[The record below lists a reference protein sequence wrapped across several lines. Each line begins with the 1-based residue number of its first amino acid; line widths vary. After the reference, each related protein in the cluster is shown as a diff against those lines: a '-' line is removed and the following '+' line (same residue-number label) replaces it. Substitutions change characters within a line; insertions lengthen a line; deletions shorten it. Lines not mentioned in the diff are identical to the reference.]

1 MQNLIRSKLFLKSRK
16 LSNLKSSNFST
27 SLTKNKSNFKRNFVV
42 LQKERQ
48 GYILVK
54 FTKMNFSSKQEGEKS
69 EKNEKTEQPKEEQS
83 KEEQQNQENQQEE
96 TTQEEQPEYKTS
108 RKIRFAIGKLIKYMF
123 ILGGILTFYN
133 AYLYRKKEKP
143 DQHTGFVKPLNKL
156 VKKVHYGWFLTY
168 GSLTLPYYEKI
179 LPDALEL
186 QGQPPKKTLVVNLN
200 KTLINYEY
208 KFGSGFEILKRPG
221 LLKFLQEM
229 GQNYELVIFGTEDS
243 NFVEEVCGKLDQFD
257 MNIKYKLG
265 KEAVRLVNG
274 HYVKDLEFLNRDL
287 RNVICIDYNPDNVA
301 FNPHNVVVIPE
312 FNGDGKDRELLQ
324 SIVFLKELAKPEV
337 RDVRK
342 ELEKYG
348 HYRPYIKFYKSDP
361 KYKKLL
367 PKSETETVLDDVD
380 LQAVRNKK

>member
-1 MQNLIRSKLFLKSRK
+1 MQNLLRSKLFIKSRK
-16 LSNLKSSNFST
+16 LSNIKSSNFSS
-27 SLTKNKSNFKRNFVV
+27 SLVKNKNNFKRNFVV

-48 GYILVK
+48 GYILIK
-54 FTKMNFSSKQEGEKS
+54 YTKMNFSAKQEGEKT
-69 EKNEKTEQPKEEQS
+69 EKTEQS
-83 KEEQQNQENQQEE
+83 KEEQQNQENKENQENQQEE

-108 RKIRFAIGKLIKYMF
+108 RRIRFAIGKIIKYMF

-133 AYLYRKKEKP
+133 AHLYRKKDKP
-143 DQHTGFVKPLNKL
+143 EEHTGFVKPLNKL
-156 VKKVHYGWFLTY
+156 VKKIHYFWFLTY

-287 RNVICIDYNPDNVA
+287 RNVVCIDYNPDNVA

-367 PKSETETVLDDVD
+367 PKNETETVLDDMD